1 MGKAEKKDPVLT
13 LAELAHELRQ
23 PLTGIRTSAEL
34 LLESHGDDSGVRTRA
49 AAIVQQVQRIQL
61 LVERARQKGP
71 PLRGARGDVNQAIE
85 AAWSLLERDAASQGA
100 VLERNLA
107 PEVAGV
113 RLDQVALEQI
123 LVNLLRNALEA
134 MAGKRGRIRVS
145 AAPLAGAVEVIVED
159 DGPGVRDDLR
169 PRLFSPFTTGRAAG
183 TGLGLHISRSLAEEA
198 GGALDLLENAPG
210 ARFRLRLPVAP

>member
-1 MGKAEKKDPVLT
+1 MGKAEKKDPALT

-34 LLESHGDDSGVRTRA
+34 LLESHRGDFDVQARV

-61 LVERARQKGP
+61 LVDRARQKAP
-71 PLRGARGDVNQAIE
+71 PVRGARADVHQAID
-85 AAWSLLERDAASQGA
+85 AAWSLLAHDAQKQGA

-107 PEVAGV
+107 PDVGAV
-113 RLDQVALEQI
+113 RFDQLALEQI
-123 LVNLLRNALEA
+123 LGNLLRNSLEA
-134 MAGKRGRIRVS
+134 TASKRGRIRVS
-145 AAPLAGAVEVIVED
+145 TSPIAGAVEVIVED

-169 PRLFSPFTTGRAAG
+169 SRLFTPFTTGRAAG

-210 ARFRLRLPVAP
+210 ARFRLRLPAD

>member
-1 MGKAEKKDPVLT
+1 MGKAEKKDPSLT

-34 LLESHGDDSGVRTRA
+34 LLESHGDDPAVRARA

-71 PLRGARGDVNQAIE
+71 PLQGARGDVNQAIE
-85 AAWSLLERDAASQGA
+85 AAWSLLERDATSQGA
-100 VLERNLA
+100 VLERDLA

-113 RLDQVALEQI
+113 RLDQLALEQI

-145 AAPLAGAVEVIVED
+145 TEPLAGVVEVIVED

-169 PRLFSPFTTGRAAG
+169 TRLFSPFTTGRATG

-198 GGALDLLENAPG
+198 GGTLDVLENSPG
-210 ARFRLRLPVAP
+210 ARFRLRLPAAP

>member
-34 LLESHGDDSGVRTRA
+34 LLESHGDDPAVRARA

-61 LVERARQKGP
+61 LVERARQKGTP
-71 PLRGARGDVNQAIE
+71 RRGARGDVNQAIE

-134 MAGKRGRIRVS
+134 TAGKRGRIRVS
-145 AAPLAGAVEVIVED
+145 TAPLAGAVEVFVED

-169 PRLFSPFTTGRAAG
+169 
-183 TGLGLHISRSLAEEA
+183 LHISRSLAEEA
-198 GGALDLLENAPG
+198 GGTLDLLENAPG
-210 ARFRLRLPVAP
+210 ARFRLRLPAAP